1 MYFYMG
7 QDEECTGQLYCCH
20 YLTSGCLFCGYNAL
34 SNVCNICIVLQVVS
48 VVQPKGIKVSK
59 DQDADK
65 ENKSEKVFI
74 PFSAIRKFY

>member
-1 MYFYMG
+1 M
-7 QDEECTGQLYCCH
+7 
-20 YLTSGCLFCGYNAL
+20 
-34 SNVCNICIVLQVVS
+34 CNICIVLQVVS